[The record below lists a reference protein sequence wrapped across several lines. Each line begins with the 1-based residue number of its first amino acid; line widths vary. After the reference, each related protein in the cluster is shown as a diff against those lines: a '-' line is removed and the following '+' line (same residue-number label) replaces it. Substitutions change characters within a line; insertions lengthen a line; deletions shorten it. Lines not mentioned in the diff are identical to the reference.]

1 MGWNIR
7 TLDRRELPGFRPYL
21 LPETVR
27 RMERRADDL
36 LVLGAVTGRS
46 ACGAAA
52 VSRYGTTA
60 ELTDLF
66 VDASVRRRGAGRA
79 LLEELIRRLEAE
91 GATRISAD
99 YVLRGEELAAMNHL
113 LDTCGFSVPQR
124 RSRVFRALTERF
136 HDDPRLGAAFSPK
149 YRTPP
154 GVCTLWEAPVEALEE
169 LEAAEDIPEHL
180 AWASLRD
187 RALPELSVGMLQEGR
202 VAAYLLAEEGG
213 GGYVLLSAVR
223 RAEAPP
229 TAFQTLLLELLN
241 RSWYRNGGDF
251 PFYFSA
257 LTPKVERLALL
268 LMGDRYED
276 YEEYTCAR
284 KLLSQAGQRK
294 KEEGLS

>member
-7 TLDRRELPGFRPYL
+7 TLDRGELAGFRPYL
-21 LPETVR
+21 LPETAQ
-27 RMERRADDL
+27 RMEWRADDI
-36 LVLGAVTGRS
+36 LVLGAVTGRY
-46 ACGAAA
+46 AAGAAA
-52 VSRYGTTA
+52 VRRYGTSA

-91 GATRISAD
+91 GVTRLSAD

-113 LDTCGFSVPQR
+113 LDTCGFSAPQR
-124 RSRVFRALTERF
+124 RSRVFRTHSERF
-136 HDDPRLGAAFSPK
+136 HDDSRFGGAFSPK

-154 GVCTLWEAPVEALEE
+154 GVCTLGKAPAEALAE

-202 VAAYLLAEEGG
+202 VTAYLLAEEGG

-241 RSWYRNGGDF
+241 RSWYRFGGDF

-276 YEEYTCAR
+276 YEEYTCTR
-284 KLLSQAGQRK
+284 KLLFRAGPQ
-294 KEEGLS
+294 KEEELL